1 MSNNK
6 SSGVSFSSLLTIV
19 FIVLKLTD
27 VIDWS
32 WVWVLS
38 PSWISLL
45 LGLALIPVILM
56 LNKKIENDK
65 PINKF
70 FEDRL
75 KKMVKGQK

>member
-1 MSNNK
+1 MSNSK
-6 SSGVSFSSLLTIV
+6 SNGVSFSSLLTIV
-19 FIVLKLTD
+19 FIVLKLTG

-38 PSWISLL
+38 PAWISLL

-75 KKMVKGQK
+75 KKMQK

>member
-1 MSNNK
+1 MSNSK
-6 SSGVSFSSLLTIV
+6 SNGVSFSSLLTIV
-19 FIVLKLTD
+19 FIVLKLTG

-45 LGLALIPVILM
+45 LGLALVPFILI

-75 KKMVKGQK
+75 KKMSK

>member
-6 SSGVSFSSLLTIV
+6 STGVSFSSLLTIV

-45 LGLALIPVILM
+45 LGLALVPFILI

-65 PINKF
+65 PINKY

-75 KKMVKGQK
+75 KKMQK

>member
-1 MSNNK
+1 MSNSK
-6 SSGVSFSSLLTIV
+6 SNGVSFSSLLTIV

-45 LGLALIPVILM
+45 LGLALIPFILI
-56 LNKKIENDK
+56 LNNKIENDK
-65 PINKF
+65 PINTY

-75 KKMVKGQK
+75 KKMSK

>member
-6 SSGVSFSSLLTIV
+6 STGTSFSSLLTIV
-19 FIVLKLTD
+19 FIVLKLTG

-38 PSWISLL
+38 PAWISLL
-45 LGLALIPVILM
+45 LGLALIPFILI

-75 KKMVKGQK
+75 KKMQK

>member
-45 LGLALIPVILM
+45 LGLVLIPVILM

-65 PINKF
+65 PINKY

-75 KKMVKGQK
+75 KKMSK

>member
-6 SSGVSFSSLLTIV
+6 STGVSFSSLLTIV

-45 LGLALIPVILM
+45 LGLALVPFILI

-65 PINKF
+65 PINTY

-75 KKMVKGQK
+75 KKMSK

>member
-45 LGLALIPVILM
+45 LGLALIPVILI

-75 KKMVKGQK
+75 KKMSK

>member
-6 SSGVSFSSLLTIV
+6 STGTSFSSLLTIA
-19 FIVLKLTD
+19 FIVLKLTG

-45 LGLALIPVILM
+45 LRLALIPFILI

-75 KKMVKGQK
+75 KKMSK

>member
-1 MSNNK
+1 MSNSK
-6 SSGVSFSSLLTIV
+6 SNGVSFSSLLTIV

-45 LGLALIPVILM
+45 LGLALIPFILI

-70 FEDRL
+70 FEERL
-75 KKMVKGQK
+75 KKMSK

>member
-6 SSGVSFSSLLTIV
+6 STGTSFSSLLTIV
-19 FIVLKLTD
+19 FIVLKLTG

-45 LGLALIPVILM
+45 LGLALIPFILI

-75 KKMVKGQK
+75 KKMQK

>member
-6 SSGVSFSSLLTIV
+6 SNGVSFSSLLTIV

-45 LGLALIPVILM
+45 LGLALVPFILI

-70 FEDRL
+70 FEERL
-75 KKMVKGQK
+75 KKMQK

>member
-19 FIVLKLTD
+19 FIVLKLTG

-38 PSWISLL
+38 PVWISIL
-45 LGLALIPVILM
+45 LGLIIMLFILILS
-56 LNKKIENDK
+56 KKIENDK

-75 KKMVKGQK
+75 KKMSK

>member
-1 MSNNK
+1 MSNSK
-6 SSGVSFSSLLTIV
+6 SNGVSFSSLLTIV

-45 LGLALIPVILM
+45 LGLALVPFILI

-70 FEDRL
+70 FEARL
-75 KKMVKGQK
+75 KKMSK

>member
-1 MSNNK
+1 MSNSK
-6 SSGVSFSSLLTIV
+6 SNGVSFSSLLTIV

-45 LGLALIPVILM
+45 LGLALVPFILI

-70 FEDRL
+70 FEERL
-75 KKMVKGQK
+75 KKMSK

>member
-6 SSGVSFSSLLTIV
+6 SNGVSFSSLLTIV

-27 VIDWS
+27 VINWS

-45 LGLALIPVILM
+45 LGLALVPFILI

-65 PINKF
+65 PINKY

-75 KKMVKGQK
+75 KKMQK